1 VTDSSR
7 TRPSAIWAVIAVLA
21 VALGAVTLWA
31 TAGVPAWDA
40 ELSRA
45 AQELDTGVIGLLAM
59 GFNAAGSLPVTI
71 VVAVACVIIAL
82 RWDLS
87 VMTVAAALL
96 LAEIITTV
104 LKQVVGRPRPPGA
117 DLEGM
122 LDPGYP
128 SGHVA
133 RIAAVCV
140 VIGVLWLARRRG
152 WAWWVVLVG
161 LVAGMAAARVIAGS
175 HYVTDT
181 LGGLL
186 VGLLVGALVLAWEDR
201 RVGGAERSGSGSA

>member
-1 VTDSSR
+1 MTDSSR

-104 LKQVVGRPRPPGA
+104 LKQVLGRPRPPGA
-117 DLEGM
+117 S
-122 LDPGYP
+122 LDGLIDFGYP
-128 SGHVA
+128 SGHVS
-133 RIAAVCV
+133 RIAAVCLV
-140 VIGVLWLARRRG
+140 VGVLWLARRRR
-152 WAWWVVLVG
+152 WAWWAVLVG
-161 LVAGMAAARVIAGS
+161 LVAGMAAARVISGA

-201 RVGGAERSGSGSA
+201 RVRGAERSGSRSA